1 MMDLKVVEP
10 EAVIPLM
17 MPEVSLQRK
26 LYHLKMV
33 CEMLKTRMR
42 KLRFDFEKWLL
53 DRVLRCILM
62 FWKKWFP
69 MKKPW
74 IEFAKE
80 TLHVHRVS
88 GK

>member
-1 MMDLKVVEP
+1 MVEL
-10 EAVIPLM
+10 EALISLM

-26 LYHLKMV
+26 LYHLKTV
-33 CEMLKTRMR
+33 CEMSKTRMR
-42 KLRFDFEKWLL
+42 KLRFDFDKWLL

-80 TLHVHRVS
+80 TSLVHRVS
-88 GK
+88 RK